1 MYNQLYAV
9 WKKELESPEL
19 QKLPPDFYSEI
30 SSYFKKLREESR
42 MLDKRTVKAELLETE
57 MKNVKL
63 MVHGLISI
71 RYKKLIK
78 KTSEGQKLPL
88 ESLTTHEEKIFTEF
102 LSLTEVYRNFVKAL
116 LQGHGSEFKAESKHK
131 MVVLRFFREIPEIMG
146 VDMKTYGPFK
156 AEDIASIPVENAK
169 ILIKRGLAEKVEF
182 T

>member
-19 QKLPPDFYSEI
+19 QKLPTDFYSEI

-63 MVHGLISI
+63 MVHGLIRI